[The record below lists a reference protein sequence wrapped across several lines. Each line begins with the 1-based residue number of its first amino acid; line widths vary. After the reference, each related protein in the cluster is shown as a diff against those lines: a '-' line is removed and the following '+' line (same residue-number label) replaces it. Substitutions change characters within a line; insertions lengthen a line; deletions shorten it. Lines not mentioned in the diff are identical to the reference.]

1 MKTINT
7 TIASALA
14 SLTIAGV
21 VGIADKLVKDA
32 QETKTRNRKGY
43 EEVHTSEMMCTGI
56 KPGQFC
62 IANND
67 LLVGFLPKDMKR
79 DVVSSSFVIEESIKY
94 ESDLTPGWYY
104 LKAINSY
111 QMAFYTGEK
120 ILIVS
125 SAKRYAIATMS
136 IDIETIA
143 IKGKLDDLKKQVA
156 TLSDSVEAKCTASNA
171 RSAKKKSVDETG
183 EVPTKID

>member
-43 EEVHTSEMMCTGI
+43 EEVHASFLMRDGI
-56 KPGQFC
+56 KAGHYC
-62 IANND
+62 IANGE
-67 LLVGFLPKDMKR
+67 LLVGFLPKDMKSN
-79 DVVSSSFVIEESIKY
+79 VSASSFVIDDSVTY

-104 LKAINSY
+104 LAAANSY
-111 QMAFYTGEK
+111 QIAFYTGER
-120 ILIVS
+120 ILIVPG
-125 SAKRYAIATMS
+125 AKKYALASMT
-136 IDIETIA
+136 IDIEHCSL
-143 IKGKLDDLKKQVA
+143 KSRLDDLKKQVDEM
-156 TLSDSVEAKCTASNA
+156 SDKMEAK
-171 RSAKKKSVDETG
+171 SAKKKSVDETD